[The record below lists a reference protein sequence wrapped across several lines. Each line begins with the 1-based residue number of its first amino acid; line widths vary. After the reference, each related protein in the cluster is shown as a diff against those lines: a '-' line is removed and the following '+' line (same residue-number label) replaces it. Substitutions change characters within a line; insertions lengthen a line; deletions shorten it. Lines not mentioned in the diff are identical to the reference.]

1 VTGNLLQTTA
11 LIASLVITPASVL
24 AGQAERN
31 PANPPNVVRKAGNAL
46 QAAAINRVE
55 ATYTS
60 AALMARASGAVFVEV
75 TVDEGGAVV
84 SARALSGHALLKE
97 SAVEAARGWTFKPTT
112 WAGKPAKVVGTLR
125 FDFRLPDYILRDPVR
140 TIRRLK
146 QRIALYPKDPGLQY
160 QLGRA
165 YEENDEDMDALR
177 AYERAV
183 ELKPD
188 YGDAQAALG
197 AVNLNLSR
205 FDAALVAYNRAVLLR
220 LTPESKAAAYK
231 DIGLIH
237 FIRDE
242 FREAVEPFKQSI
254 ALAPEASVYLKLGL
268 TYLKLG
274 DPISALD
281 QYRLLKQVNSILA
294 QQLLKEIED
303 AQQRAKRQ
311 TH

>member
-1 VTGNLLQTTA
+1 VNLLETIA
-11 LIASLVITPASVL
+11 LISWVVIIPASVL
-24 AGQAERN
+24 AGQADRN
-31 PANPPNVVRKAGNAL
+31 PTNPPNIVRKAGNAL
-46 QAAAINRVE
+46 QTAAINRVE
-55 ATYTS
+55 PTYTT

-97 SAVEAARGWTFKPTT
+97 SAVEAARSWTFNPAT
-112 WAGKPAKVVGTLR
+112 WQGKPVKVVGTLR

-146 QRIALYPKDPGLQY
+146 QRIALFPKDPGLQY

-165 YEENDEDMDALR
+165 YEENNEYMDALR
-177 AYERAV
+177 AYERAL

-197 AVNLNLSR
+197 AVNLNLNR
-205 FDAALVAYNRAVLLR
+205 YNEALVAYKRAVLLR
-220 LTPESKAAAYK
+220 LTPESKAAGYK
-231 DIGLIH
+231 AIGLIH

-274 DPISALD
+274 DPKSAMD
-281 QYRLLKQVNSILA
+281 QYQLLKQVNSILA
-294 QQLLKEIED
+294 QRLLKEIED